1 MKKQVALCI
10 LDGWGLRSE
19 VEGNA
24 VALAKTPNFDRLM
37 AHYPNSKLVTHGEA
51 VGLPPG
57 SIGNSEVGHLHIG
70 AGRVILMEVQ
80 RINQAIKTGEFGL
93 MEPLVN
99 LARTTRDTGNTV
111 HVVGIVSD
119 VGVHGLNRHLVASVK
134 SLASYGV
141 KVKVHAITD
150 GRDAPP
156 GNAGQDIK
164 RLVDGIE
171 GLAELATISGR
182 YFAMDRDH
190 RWERIKKAWDAIMMG
205 QGLRS
210 PSGPEC
216 VEESVARGE
225 TDEFIQPTC
234 IGNFMGMK
242 EGDGLFFVNF
252 RSDRMRELSA
262 SLADPDFVDFDV
274 TGRPAIFRAVSMA
287 NYFTPPRDWI
297 QPLFKKTGIKNTLG
311 EWVARHGLTQMRIA
325 ETEKFPHVTFF
336 LNGGKEAME
345 EGENRFMPNSPKV
358 ATYDLE
364 PEMSV
369 REVARGFKEAVNK
382 GFDLIVVNIAN
393 PDMVGHTGSLDA
405 AIKACEA
412 TDEALGIITEEI
424 LAFGG
429 KLIVTADHGNCE
441 MMVDEETG
449 GVHTAHTTNPVPVIL
464 VSSNKSFRL
473 RDGGSLIDLAPTLLD
488 LLGLNKPEQ
497 MTGNTLIYDVQTH

>member
-37 AHYPNSKLVTHGEA
+37 AHYPNSKLITHGEA

>member
-10 LDGWGLRSE
+10 LDGWGLRSD

-37 AHYPNSKLVTHGEA
+37 SQCPNSKLVTHGEA

-70 AGRVILMEVQ
+70 AGRVIPMEVQ
-80 RINQAIKTGEFGL
+80 RINQAIKMGEFEL

-99 LARTTRDTGNTV
+99 LARTTRKTGNTV
-111 HVVGIVSD
+111 HVIGIVSD
-119 VGVHGLNRHLVASVK
+119 VGVHGLNRHLVSSVK
-134 SLASYGV
+134 SLAAYDV
-141 KVKVHAITD
+141 KIKVHAITD

-164 RLVDGIE
+164 RLLEGIE

-182 YFAMDRDH
+182 YFAMDRDN
-190 RWERIKKAWDAIMMG
+190 RWERIKKAWDVIMMG
-205 QGLRS
+205 QGFRS
-210 PSGPEC
+210 SSGQEC
-216 VEESVARGE
+216 IEESFARGE

-234 IGNFMGMK
+234 IGNYMGMK
-242 EGDGLFFVNF
+242 EGDGVFFVNF

-262 SLADPDFVDFDV
+262 SLANPNFEEFEV
-274 TGRPAIFRAVSMA
+274 TDRSAISHAVSMA

-297 QPLFKKTGIKNTLG
+297 EPLFKKTVIKNTLG
-311 EWVARHGLTQMRIA
+311 EWVAKHDLTQMRIA

-369 REVARGFKEAVNK
+369 REVVGGFKEAVNK

-393 PDMVGHTGSLDA
+393 PDMVGHTGSLAA

-412 TDEALGIITEEI
+412 TDEALGIIAEEI
-424 LAFGG
+424 LAVCGE
-429 KLIVTADHGNCE
+429 LIVTADHGNCE
-441 MMVDEETG
+441 MMIDEETG

-464 VSSNKSFRL
+464 VSPNKSFKL

-497 MTGNTLIYDVQTH
+497 MTGNTLICDV

>member
-164 RLVDGIE
+164 RLVEGIE

-190 RWERIKKAWDAIMMG
+190 RWERIKKAWDAITMG

-311 EWVARHGLTQMRIA
+311 EWVAKHDLTQMRIA

-497 MTGNTLIYDVQTH
+497 MTGNTLIYDVQTD

>member
-164 RLVDGIE
+164 RLVEGIE

>member
-37 AHYPNSKLVTHGEA
+37 TNCPNSKLTTHGEA
-51 VGLPPG
+51 VGLPTG

-70 AGRVILMEVQ
+70 AGRVIPMEVQ

-99 LARTTRDTGNTV
+99 LARNTGNTV

-119 VGVHGLNRHLVASVK
+119 VGVHGLNRHLVSSVK
-134 SLASYGV
+134 SLAANGV

-156 GNAGQDIK
+156 GNADQDIK
-164 RLVDGIE
+164 CLIEGIE

-210 PSGPEC
+210 PFGRKC
-216 VEESVARGE
+216 VEESIARGE

-234 IGNFMGMK
+234 IGNFMGMN

-262 SLADPDFVDFDV
+262 SLADPDFGEFDV
-274 TGRPAIFRAVSMA
+274 TDRPAISKAVSMA

-297 QPLFKKTGIKNTLG
+297 EPLFKKAGINNTLG
-311 EWVARHGLTQMRIA
+311 EWVAKHDLTQMRIA

-345 EGENRFMPNSPKV
+345 EGESRFMPNSPKV

-364 PEMSV
+364 PAMSV
-369 REVARGFKEAVNK
+369 REVVGGFKEAVNT

-424 LAFGG
+424 QAVGG
-429 KLIVTADHGNCE
+429 ELIVTADHGNCE
-441 MMVDEETG
+441 MMIDEETG

-464 VSSNKSFRL
+464 ASPKKSLSL

-497 MTGNTLIYDVQTH
+497 MTGNTLLCDV